1 MTQDEQ
7 WIAKWQEI
15 IDFMETYH
23 RNPSKHRIEEHLM
36 LNWIKHNRKLMN
48 AGEMKEER
56 VKLFQELLAVGNV
69 WHMVEALELGSVVFE
84 CKEGPFVEH
93 EEEGVLDL
101 TKG

>member
-1 MTQDEQ
+1 MSNMTQDEL
-7 WIAKWQEI
+7 WLAKWQEV

-56 VKLFQELLAVGNV
+56 VKLFRKLLNIGERYRRKNQY
-69 WHMVEALELGSVVFE
+69 E
-84 CKEGPFVEH
+84 
-93 EEEGVLDL
+93 
-101 TKG
+101 

>member
-1 MTQDEQ
+1 MSNMTQDEL
-7 WIAKWQEI
+7 WLAKWQEV

-56 VKLFQELLAVGNV
+56 VKLFRELLNIGERYRRKNQY
-69 WHMVEALELGSVVFE
+69 E
-84 CKEGPFVEH
+84 
-93 EEEGVLDL
+93 
-101 TKG
+101 

>member
-7 WIAKWQEI
+7 WIAKWQEV

-48 AGEMKEER
+48 AGGMKEDR
-56 VKLFQELLAVGNV
+56 VKLFRELLAAGEKYRRVNQWV
-69 WHMVEALELGSVVFE
+69 
-84 CKEGPFVEH
+84 
-93 EEEGVLDL
+93 
-101 TKG
+101 

>member
-1 MTQDEQ
+1 MSNMTQDEL
-7 WIAKWQEI
+7 WLTKWQEV

-56 VKLFQELLAVGNV
+56 VKLLRELLNIGERYRRKNQY
-69 WHMVEALELGSVVFE
+69 E
-84 CKEGPFVEH
+84 
-93 EEEGVLDL
+93 
-101 TKG
+101 